1 MANLKSSKKDIR
13 RTARRKARNGED
25 RTEMRTQA
33 RNLLKAIKAGDK
45 PTALQV
51 FAVLS
56 SKLDRAAKTKL
67 IHKKNADR
75 KKSRMALRINSIGE
89 VKAA

>member
-13 RTARRKARNGED
+13 RTARRKERNGED
-25 RTEMRTQA
+25 RTELRTYA
-33 RNLLKAIKAGDK
+33 RLLIKAIKAGDK
-45 PTALQV
+45 TEALTV
-51 FAVLS
+51 FSKLA

-75 KKSRMALRINSIGE
+75 KKSRMALRINSIE
-89 VKAA
+89 TKAA

>member
-1 MANLKSSKKDIR
+1 LANLKSSKKDIR
-13 RTARRKARNGED
+13 RTARRKTRNAED
-25 RTEMRTQA
+25 RTEMRTYA

-45 PTALQV
+45 TEALSV
-51 FAVLS
+51 F
-56 SKLDRAAKTKL
+56 SKLASRLDKAVKTKL

-89 VKAA
+89 AKAA